1 VRSGG
6 GRAARS
12 LVSSLLVLLVAFAGC
27 ASTARRDAPPS
38 TATPRPGTAPL
49 RVGTSGDYPPFSVR
63 DASGAWTGFDVAV
76 ARAYASDG
84 GRELELVPFTWPDL
98 QRRFLAGDFDVVM
111 SGVTVRGDR
120 LALAPMTTAVAR
132 ASAVL
137 VVPAQRT
144 APVPDDGRGLR
155 VAVNRGGHLERVTRA
170 TLPRATVE
178 TLDDNRSLPAVL
190 ASGRVD
196 GVVTDSLELASFAA
210 HGGVEPRVARILSR
224 DRKAYWVS
232 PRDPAL
238 AASLDAWLL
247 AREADGTLAR
257 LRTTYL
263 GGAGGP
269 PADSGAAAAL
279 RVADLVARRL
289 LLMPE
294 VAAAKR
300 AAGLPVDVPGREGE
314 VFARARTAA
323 ERDGLAAEPYLAL
336 VRAQIEAAKVVQY
349 AVLAL
354 PDPGPPATPEA
365 AARARERL
373 DAEIRPAIDRLD
385 AAIRQALV
393 MSAPLRLPVAQLSSA
408 LAADAPVPGF
418 DARQASLLAAALAEI
433 PAATQRSSA
442 EKIRLSPGSGAA

>member
-1 VRSGG
+1 M
-6 GRAARS
+6 
-12 LVSSLLVLLVAFAGC
+12 LLAFAGC
-27 ASTARRDAPPS
+27 ASSARRDAPQPS
-38 TATPRPGTAPL
+38 ATPQPSPAPL

-63 DASGAWTGFDVAV
+63 DVNGAWTGFDVAV
-76 ARAYASDG
+76 ARAYAADS
-84 GRELELVPFTWPDL
+84 GRALELVPFTWPDL
-98 QRRFLAGDFDVVM
+98 HRRFLAGDFDVVM

-120 LALAPMTTAVAR
+120 LALAPMTTATAR

-137 VVPAQRT
+137 VVPATRT
-144 APVPDDGRGLR
+144 APVSSDGRGLR

-170 TLPRATVE
+170 TLPRATIE

-196 GVVTDSLELASFAA
+196 GVVTDSLELASFSA
-210 HGGVEPRVARILSR
+210 HGGGEPRVALVLSR

-247 AREADGTLAR
+247 AREADGMLAE
-257 LRTTYL
+257 LRATHL

-269 PADSGAAAAL
+269 PAEPGAAAAL

-314 VFARARTAA
+314 VFARARAAA

-365 AARARERL
+365 ATRARARL

-385 AAIRQALV
+385 AALRQALV
-393 MSAPLRLPVAQLSSA
+393 ASAPLPLSLAELSAA

-418 DARQASLLAAALAEI
+418 DARQAALLAAALAEI
-433 PAATQRSSA
+433 PAATRRASA
-442 EKIRLSPGSGAA
+442 EESA

>member
-1 VRSGG
+1 M
-6 GRAARS
+6 
-12 LVSSLLVLLVAFAGC
+12 SLLSLMLLALAGC
-27 ASTARRDAPPS
+27 ASSARRDVAPPS
-38 TATPRPGTAPL
+38 TATPPSVAPL

-63 DASGAWTGFDVAV
+63 DASGTWTGFDVAV
-76 ARAYASDG
+76 ARAYASDS
-84 GRELELVPFTWPDL
+84 GRELELVPFTWPEL
-98 QRRFLAGDFDVVM
+98 HRRFLARDFDVVM

-120 LALAPMTTAVAR
+120 LVMAPMTAATAR

-137 VVPAQRT
+137 VVPATRT
-144 APVPDDGRGLR
+144 APVPDDGSGLR
-155 VAVNRGGHLERVTRA
+155 VAVNRGGHLERVARA
-170 TLPRATVE
+170 TLPRARIE
-178 TLDDNRSLPAVL
+178 TLDDNRSLPVVL

-210 HGGVEPRVARILSR
+210 HGGVEPRVARVLSR

-232 PRDPAL
+232 PREPAL

-247 AREADGTLAR
+247 ARETDGTLAQ
-257 LRTTYL
+257 LRATYL
-263 GGAGGP
+263 DGAGGP
-269 PADSGAAAAL
+269 PAEPGAAAAL

-300 AAGLPVDVPGREGE
+300 TAGLPVDVPGREGE
-314 VFARARTAA
+314 VLNRARAAA
-323 ERDGLAAEPYLAL
+323 ERDGLAPEPYLAL

-354 PDPGPPATPEA
+354 PDPGPDATPEA

-373 DAEIRPAIDRLD
+373 DTEIRPAIDRLD

-393 MSAPLRLPVAQLSSA
+393 ASAPLQTSVGELSAA
-408 LAADAPVPGF
+408 LVADAPVPGL
-418 DARQASLLAAALAEI
+418 DSAQATLLATALVGI
-433 PAATQRSSA
+433 PAA
-442 EKIRLSPGSGAA
+442 EKST

>member
-1 VRSGG
+1 MLS
-6 GRAARS
+6 A
-12 LVSSLLVLLVAFAGC
+12 LSLLSLTLAFAGC
-27 ASTARRDAPPS
+27 ASSVRRGVPQPS
-38 TATPRPGTAPL
+38 TTPQPVSAPL

-76 ARAYASDG
+76 ARAYASDS
-84 GRELELVPFTWPDL
+84 GRALELVPFTWPDL
-98 QRRFLAGDFDVVM
+98 HRRFLAGDFDVVM

-120 LALAPMTTAVAR
+120 LTLAPMTTATAR

-137 VVPAQRT
+137 VVPATRT
-144 APVPDDGRGLR
+144 APVPNDGRGLR

-170 TLPRATVE
+170 TLPRASIE
-178 TLDDNRSLPAVL
+178 TLDDNRSLPVVL

-210 HGGVEPRVARILSR
+210 HGGVEPRVARVLSR

-238 AASLDAWLL
+238 AVSLDAWLL
-247 AREADGTLAR
+247 ARETDGTLAQ
-257 LRTTYL
+257 LRATYL

-269 PADSGAAAAL
+269 PIEAGAAAAL

-314 VFARARTAA
+314 VLARARAAA
-323 ERDGLAAEPYLAL
+323 ERDGLAPEPYLAL
-336 VRAQIEAAKVVQY
+336 VRAQMEAAKVVQY

-365 AARARERL
+365 ATPARERL

-393 MSAPLRLPVAQLSSA
+393 ASAPLRLPVAELSAA
-408 LAADAPVPGF
+408 LAADAAVPGF

-433 PAATQRSSA
+433 PAATPRSSA
-442 EKIRLSPGSGAA
+442 EKSA